1 MMMCVCDD
9 ENFFFFKKILHPHH
23 VFATS
28 SARPQH
34 KQPPPCDWLRCWSG
48 CLQIS
53 KLPKAF
59 CLFLL
64 LRHRAECLNMAKS
77 SSSKKPRSS
86 SSKRR
91 TSKSHKKQQTTKN
104 DTKVLRGTLKKS
116 RPKKKRTTSRGSKR
130 NEYNHRSSSDD
141 SSDEG
146 GMDLK
151 VKRIKRSK
159 SKQRSRSSSK
169 ETKSSMASRHSGYHE
184 ARPRPP
190 VVFPAS
196 PPIDH
201 IHEYKDD
208 DNSRRNG
215 EYNNNHY
222 SSDEGTEWLH
232 SDHEDVEVD
241 NYKTQTE
248 LAMARMVAGQREST
262 VIASVAAREA
272 AKLKYEVAKH
282 VETNKAL
289 ESKIRD
295 GLDRERAM
303 TLSRSK
309 DKMEIR
315 ELKYRVT
322 YLTKELQV
330 MKDTDLKGQS
340 KTKAKIDSVVN
351 ALSELENFVGARA
364 RAVQRDVRH
373 LKALLS
379 SLQRHMSRG

>member
-1 MMMCVCDD
+1 M
-9 ENFFFFKKILHPHH
+9 
-23 VFATS
+23 
-28 SARPQH
+28 AR
-34 KQPPPCDWLRCWSG
+34 
-48 CLQIS
+48 
-53 KLPKAF
+53 A
-59 CLFLL
+59 
-64 LRHRAECLNMAKS
+64 
-77 SSSKKPRSS
+77 SSKKPRSS
-86 SSKRR
+86 SSKRGS
-91 TSKSHKKQQTTKN
+91 SKSSKKKQAAKN

-116 RPKKKRTTSRGSKR
+116 RSKNKRAANRDSKHDK
-130 NEYNHRSSSDD
+130 YYHRSSSDD

-146 GMDLK
+146 GTDLK
-151 VKRIKRSK
+151 VKRKKRSK

-169 ETKSSMASRHSGYHE
+169 ETKSSMASRHSGYRNNE
-184 ARPRPP
+184 VRPRPP
-190 VVFPAS
+190 VVFPTS

-201 IHEYKDD
+201 IHEYKDED
-208 DNSRRNG
+208 KSRRNE
-215 EYNNNHY
+215 EYDKSHY
-222 SSDEGTEWLH
+222 SSDDGTEWLH

-289 ESKIRD
+289 ESKIRE

-322 YLTKELQV
+322 YLTKELQI
-330 MKDTDLKGQS
+330 MKDADAKGQS
-340 KTKAKIDSVVN
+340 KTKAKIESVVN

>member
-1 MMMCVCDD
+1 MARASS
-9 ENFFFFKKILHPHH
+9 KK
-23 VFATS
+23 S
-28 SARPQH
+28 R
-34 KQPPPCDWLRCWSG
+34 
-48 CLQIS
+48 
-53 KLPKAF
+53 
-59 CLFLL
+59 
-64 LRHRAECLNMAKS
+64 S
-77 SSSKKPRSS
+77 SSSKKG
-86 SSKRR
+86 SSKS
-91 TSKSHKKQQTTKN
+91 SKKKQAAKN

-116 RPKKKRTTSRGSKR
+116 RSKNKRTASRDSK
-130 NEYNHRSSSDD
+130 YHKYYHRSSSDD

-151 VKRIKRSK
+151 VKRKKRSK

-169 ETKSSMASRHSGYHE
+169 ETKSSIASRHSGYHNNE
-184 ARPRPP
+184 VRPRPP
-190 VVFPAS
+190 VIFPTS

-208 DNSRRNG
+208 GKSRG
-215 EYNNNHY
+215 KEEYDKNHY
-222 SSDEGTEWLH
+222 SSDDGTEWLH

-330 MKDTDLKGQS
+330 MKDADAKGQS
-340 KTKAKIDSVVN
+340 KTQAKIESVVN